1 MTYVNGKLFHYFL
14 HATMLKY
21 ARYAMCF
28 HKRGI
33 FLAIIILARISRAC
47 DVSNAMFSYNN
58 TSDLITKVKNMLK
71 L

>member
-1 MTYVNGKLFHYFL
+1 MENYFIILL
-14 HATMLKY
+14 HATMSKY

-28 HKRGI
+28 HKREI

-47 DVSNAMFSYNN
+47 DVSNVMFSYNN
-58 TSDLITKVKNMLK
+58 TSDLITEVKNVLK